1 MKVVL
6 ASASERRQDLLS
18 RVVDKFTVMVSEFDE
33 DKVLCNTSIAK
44 YVSDIALGKAL
55 DVAKRTNDDAI
66 IIAADTVVT
75 INNKILGKP
84 LNKED
89 AFETLK
95 LLSGRWHIVYTS
107 IVLINTK
114 TKSVLKSTLPTD
126 VKFSVLS
133 EAEIKRYIETDEP
146 MDKAGSYGIQGK
158 GGVFVEQIKG
168 CYYNVVGLSLNKL
181 NQMLKEITANQNISN
196 II

>member
-1 MKVVL
+1 MKVIL
-6 ASASERRQDLLS
+6 ASASERRQSLLS
-18 RVVDKFTVMVSEFDE
+18 RVIDEFTVIVSDFDE
-33 DKVLCNTSIAK
+33 DKVICNTSISK

-55 DVAKRTNDDAI
+55 DVAKRTKDDAI

-75 INNKILGKP
+75 ASNKILGKP
-84 LNKED
+84 SNKKE
-89 AFETLK
+89 AFDTLK
-95 LLSGRWHIVYTS
+95 LLSGRWHTVYTS

-114 TKSVLKSTLPTD
+114 TKKVLKSTLPTD

-133 EAEIKRYIETDEP
+133 ETEIKRYIETGEP

-158 GGVFVEQIKG
+158 GGVFVEEIKG

-181 NQMLKEITANQNISN
+181 NQMLKEITANQC
-196 II
+196 